1 MSILDLGLQ
10 RERTSL
16 AWTRTALAMVANG
29 LLVLVR
35 HERSLP
41 LPIAAGL
48 SVLWVGLALVT
59 LACASRRNHLV
70 STPDHRI
77 APVTRLLVAIAI
89 SVGVLCAST
98 AAAIALT

>member
-1 MSILDLGLQ
+1 MSVLDLGLQ

-35 HERSLP
+35 HERSIP
-41 LPIAAGL
+41 MSAALCL
-48 SVLWVGLALVT
+48 SVLWVALALVS

-70 STPDHRI
+70 VTPDHGIGPEARM
-77 APVTRLLVAIAI
+77 LVPLALAVGALCALTAGMIAIA
-89 SVGVLCAST
+89 
-98 AAAIALT
+98 